1 MCACVHAKLLQLCP
15 TLCNPRDCCLPGSS
29 VHGTFLQEY
38 CSGLPFPSPG
48 HLPNPGMEP
57 LSLISSTLA
66 GRVFFFTTST
76 TCIKNLFF
84 LTDLLLMWIRL
95 NSIIYL
101 CVCVCV
107 CVCVCACLV
116 VQLCLTLCNPMDCN
130 PPSSS
135 VPGIFQARILEWV
148 AISYSR
154 VYQYV
159 ILVSLNQCNYLY
171 ISHFYFLACNLF
183 GEEPWWCLI

>member
-1 MCACVHAKLLQLCP
+1 MSNSLQPQGLLPARLFCPWDFPARILQWAAISFSRASSQPRNGTLVSYIFYIGRQGFFFYHQHHLYKKLIFPHRFIAYVNTAKLY
-15 TLCNPRDCCLPGSS
+15 NLP
-29 VHGTFLQEY
+29 
-38 CSGLPFPSPG
+38 
-48 HLPNPGMEP
+48 
-57 LSLISSTLA
+57 
-66 GRVFFFTTST
+66 
-76 TCIKNLFF
+76 
-84 LTDLLLMWIRL
+84 
-95 NSIIYL
+95 
-101 CVCVCV
+101 VCVCV

-135 VPGIFQARILEWV
+135 VPGLFQARILEWV

-183 GEEPWWCLI
+183 GEEP